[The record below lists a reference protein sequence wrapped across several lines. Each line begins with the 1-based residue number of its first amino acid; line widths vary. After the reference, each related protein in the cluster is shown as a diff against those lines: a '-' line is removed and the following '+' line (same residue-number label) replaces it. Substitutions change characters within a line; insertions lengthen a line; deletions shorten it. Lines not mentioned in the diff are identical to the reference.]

1 MAQTYE
7 DKPTLEAWNAMAEAA
22 ASAGNCKIVTGTYVG
37 NGAYGSSNARRIDFD
52 ARPIIFIVR
61 PEPIITSGAKLF
73 GMRGIAWDSPWG
85 ESAKRVTFSW
95 YDKAVQWYATS
106 DAGSMFNSYSGNY
119 VYIAL
124 LDTSEE

>member
-1 MAQTYE
+1 MAQTYS
-7 DKPTLEAWNAMAEAA
+7 DKPTLAAWNALAG
-22 ASAGNCKIVTGTYVG
+22 AGNCKIVYGTYVG
-37 NGAYGSSNARRIDFD
+37 DGAYGSSGARRIDFD
-52 ARPIIFIVR
+52 AKPIIFIVR
-61 PEPIITSGAKLF
+61 PEPIIISGAKLF

-95 YDKAVQWYATS
+95 YDKAVRWYATS
-106 DAGSMFNSYSGNY
+106 DATSMFNTSNGNY

>member
-1 MAQTYE
+1 MNFE
-7 DKPTLEAWNAMAEAA
+7 DRVTKEYIENALAA
-22 ASAGNCKIVTGTYVG
+22 AGGGNCKIVTGTYVG
-37 NGAYGSSNARRIDFD
+37 NGAYGASNARRIDFD

-61 PEPIITSGAKLF
+61 PEPIIISGAKLF

-85 ESAKRVTFSW
+85 ESDRRVTFSW
-95 YDKAVQWYATS
+95 YDKAVSWYAKN
-106 DAGSMFNSYSGNY
+106 DADSMFNSYSGNY